1 MWPEAAHR
9 KIQLGGAATVL
20 AMVAALLPFGMT
32 TANAIDAPLPQ
43 ARVDAATAP
52 APAEVS
58 DWRDPQPS
66 VDASPTEL
74 VEGALKEDG
83 KKPTSTLQIV
93 SVVKKGGKPVIKTET
108 VRGSLAAKK
117 VVARAQ
123 ADPRLLS
130 VEVDSHSMHV
140 LGEEKDTVAP
150 KNPPTGGALSTNDPY
165 WGQMWGLARLQAES
179 AWAVTRGNA
188 GVKVAVVDTGV
199 STHVDLP
206 EAQIAAG
213 QDFSGEG
220 GANGRSDGHGHGTH
234 VTGTIVASVNNSVGV
249 AGLAP
254 DVSILP
260 VKVLNSSGS
269 GSDSSVAEGILYAA
283 DQGADVISMS
293 LGGGYSD
300 TIATAVAYAIA
311 QGSLPVAAAGNS
323 RTSGSPVSYPAALP
337 GVLAVAATDSNDAY
351 ASFSNSGS
359 YVDISAPGVGIWSTL
374 PGNAYAS
381 WGGTSMATPHVSAV
395 AALVMSRAAE
405 LGLPGVS
412 VDLLLTSTADDLG
425 PVGWDNDYG
434 AGLVDPVTALAAVG
448 SPPESAPSPP
458 TGVTVSNVTAQ
469 SATISWTAASG
480 PVSRQFTVSGSPDS
494 VSCVSLSSATSCN
507 LTHLTAQ
514 TQYSVSV
521 VARNLGGSSAS
532 SSPATFTTAS
542 RQDVGSDD
550 FLTPTPITPGTPV
563 NDVIDSAD
571 DLDHYI
577 FTSPANGQVTVTLTN
592 LPQDYDLYLY
602 DTTGAVKGYSW
613 NWSTFDEVVS
623 VTLPAGQYVAQVRPY
638 GNAGSDSPYRL
649 LATVPAAPAPPPPT
663 PPAPP
668 TTVHRTVKV
677 GSTTRLPTS
686 SRGRALRWVN
696 QTPTKCVRTGNKVR
710 GKRTG
715 TCKLSAYA
723 VGAPQLGVW
732 MKAVV
737 KVVRR

>member
-1 MWPEAAHR
+1 MGPKAALR
-9 KIQLGGAATVL
+9 TVQLGGPVTVL
-20 AMVAALLPFGMT
+20 AMVAALIPFGIA
-32 TANAIDAPLPQ
+32 TAEAADAPLPQ
-43 ARVDAATAP
+43 ARVDVATAP
-52 APAEVS
+52 AAEEVA

-66 VDASPTEL
+66 ADASPTEV

-83 KKPTSTLQIV
+83 KKPTSTLRIV
-93 SVVKKGGKPVIKTET
+93 SVIKKDGKPVIKTET
-108 VRGSLAAKK
+108 AQGSLAAKK
-117 VVARAQ
+117 VVSKAQ

-130 VEVDSHSMHV
+130 VEVDSQSMRV
-140 LGEEKDTVAP
+140 LGEETDAGTAAKAP
-150 KNPPTGGALSTNDPY
+150 TSEALATNDPY
-165 WGQMWGLARLQAES
+165 WSQMWGLTRLQAET
-179 AWAVTRGNA
+179 AWAVTRGNPA
-188 GVKVAVVDTGV
+188 VKVAVVDTGV

-206 EAQIAAG
+206 EAQISAG
-213 QDFSGEG
+213 KDFSGEG

-234 VTGTIVASVNNSVGV
+234 VTGTMIASVNNSVGV

-269 GSDSSVAEGILYAA
+269 GSDSSVAQGILYAA
-283 DQGADVISMS
+283 NQGADVISMS
-293 LGGGYSD
+293 LGGGYSS

-337 GVLAVAATDSNDAY
+337 GVLAVAATNSNDTY
-351 ASFSNSGS
+351 ASFSNAGS

-374 PGNAYAS
+374 PGNTYAS

-405 LGLPGVS
+405 LGVIGVS

-425 PVGWDNDYG
+425 PAGWDSDYG
-434 AGLVDPVTALAAVG
+434 AGLVDPVVALAAVA
-448 SPPESAPSPP
+448 SPPESAPSAP
-458 TGVTVSNVTAQ
+458 TGVTISNVTAQ
-469 SATISWTAASG
+469 SATVSWTAASG
-480 PVSRQFTVSGSPDS
+480 PISRQFTVVGTPGS
-494 VSCVSLSSATSCN
+494 VSCGSLGSATSCN

-521 VARNLGGSSAS
+521 VARNLGGSSS
-532 SSPATFTTAS
+532 SSTSATFTTLT
-542 RQDVGSDD
+542 RQDLGSDS
-550 FLTPTPITPGTPV
+550 FLTPTPIAAGSPV

-577 FTSPANGQVTVTLTN
+577 FTSPANGTVRVTLTN

-623 VTLPAGQYVAQVRPY
+623 LTLPAGQYIAQVRPY
-638 GNAGSDSPYRL
+638 GNSGSESPYRL
-649 LATVPAAPAPPPPT
+649 LATVPAVPTPPPT

-668 TTVHRTVKV
+668 TTINRTVKV
-677 GSTTRLPTS
+677 GAATFLSTS
-686 SRGRALRWVN
+686 SGGRVLRWVN
-696 QTPTKCVRTGNKVR
+696 LTPAKCIRNGNKVR
-710 GKRTG
+710 GKRVG

-723 VGAPQLGVW
+723 VGAPQLGVRV
-732 MKAVV
+732 KAVV